1 MKFSTSPPT
10 SRCTSPI
17 LVDVGSTLPTPVTY
31 RHNCIS
37 AATKCYK
44 YLRKLL
50 KFEQMDFEFALWQMI
65 FLFTAPQKVYRN
77 FQSRKQTKSQFARD
91 DPAFLVLLTCWL
103 CISAVGIAVVLG
115 LGFFQFI
122 RLLLYMIFVDYIVV
136 GLIVATVFW
145 FITNRYLRID
155 KSQDVEWGYAF
166 DIHLNAFFPPLIIL
180 HILQLFIYNGLINT
194 NVFGGRFVGNTL
206 WFISVAYY
214 IYITFLGYTSV
225 EILHKTHIIFS
236 ALPIMLLIYIITLCS
251 GINISRLIMD
261 FYHYRVN

>member
-10 SRCTSPI
+10 SRCTSPV

-115 LGFFQFI
+115 LGFLQFI
-122 RLLLYMIFVDYIVV
+122 RLLLYMIFVDYIGV
-136 GLIVATVFW
+136 GLLVATIFW
-145 FITNRYLRID
+145 
-155 KSQDVEWGYAF
+155 
-166 DIHLNAFFPPLIIL
+166 
-180 HILQLFIYNGLINT
+180 
-194 NVFGGRFVGNTL
+194 
-206 WFISVAYY
+206 
-214 IYITFLGYTSV
+214 
-225 EILHKTHIIFS
+225 
-236 ALPIMLLIYIITLCS
+236 
-251 GINISRLIMD
+251 
-261 FYHYRVN
+261 